1 MKVAISCDHA
11 AFALKEAIRAH
22 LEERGIQY
30 HDFGIYAADEKRDYP
45 YASLYA
51 CRAIQS
57 GECDRGIVLCGTG
70 VGVSMAANKLAGIR
84 AACCSDSFSAKYTRA
99 HNDAN
104 VLCMGERVVGAG
116 LACQL
121 ADLFLD
127 TPFEGGAPCPPGGTD
142 RRPGAGRAGIVY
154 AGALPLGNAPFP
166 DKQRNGGNKT

>member
-116 LACQL
+116 LAIEL
-121 ADLFLD
+121 ADVFLD
-127 TPFEGGAPCPPGGTD
+127 TPFEGGRHARRVAQIAAIEGGKLAPES
-142 RRPGAGRAGIVY
+142 IE
-154 AGALPLGNAPFP
+154 
-166 DKQRNGGNKT
+166 